1 MNARALT
8 AAALAA
14 LLSACAGPAVRG
26 PAPPALS
33 PAAVEVAQAAR
44 ESALREQADWSLSG
58 RIALSNGRNGGSGRI
73 EWRQNGARYEVALSA
88 PVTRQSWRLSGD
100 AAGARLEGL
109 EGGTRRGPD
118 AAALLREATG
128 WEIPVAA
135 LSDWV
140 RGLRAQGQGPAEL
153 RYGADGRPARI
164 EQGGWSIDYRWP
176 AAEGSGRPSLPSRLD
191 AVRGEAKVKLI
202 VDEWQQSAAV
212 AGAAW
217 LPLQG
222 AQTVQLR
229 NELATLN
236 LADPAADLAINV
248 AAGNLSAIGI
258 CGFSCEAPG
267 LADSQRARIQVRTLA
282 GTGDVIEND
291 EHLQLMQQAGDYAQ
305 VYNRALSDWLRTHRP
320 ANAATSD

>member
-1 MNARALT
+1 MSARALT

-14 LLSACAGPAVRG
+14 LLSACAGQAVRG
-26 PAPPALS
+26 PAPPVLS

-44 ESALREQADWSLSG
+44 EAALREQAEWSLSG

-109 EGGTRRGPD
+109 EGGTRSGPD

-140 RGLRAQGQGPAEL
+140 RGLRAQGQGPADV

-176 AAEGSGRPSLPSRLD
+176 AAEGSDRPSLPSRLD

-202 VDEWQQSAAV
+202 VDEWQRSADV

-217 LPLQG
+217 VPPQG
-222 AQTVQLR
+222 AQTGRLR
-229 NELATLN
+229 NGLAALN
-236 LADPAADLAINV
+236 LADPAADLAVNI
-248 AAGNLSAIGI
+248 AAGNLAAIGI
-258 CGFSCEAPG
+258 CGFSCP
-267 LADSQRARIQVRTLA
+267 RIQVRTLA

-291 EHLQLMQQAGDYAQ
+291 EHLQLMRQAGDYAQ
-305 VYNRALSDWLRTHRP
+305 AYNRALNEWLRTHRT
-320 ANAATSD
+320 ANLATSD

>member
-8 AAALAA
+8 AAALVA

-73 EWRQNGARYEVALSA
+73 EWRQNGDRYEVALSA

-176 AAEGSGRPSLPSRLD
+176 EDQGPVLPSRLD

-202 VDEWQQSAAV
+202 VDEWQLPPFSFVVEGPLRRVAAV
-212 AGAAW
+212 D
-217 LPLQG
+217 PLG
-222 AQTVQLR
+222 LEPLR
-229 NELATLN
+229 SELAALN
-236 LADPAADLAINV
+236 LFDPAADMRANAARGDLRAI
-248 AAGNLSAIGI
+248 SI
-258 CGFSCEAPG
+258 CGEACIAPG
-267 LADSQRARIQVRTLA
+267 LAGEDLESRIMS
-282 GTGDVIEND
+282 GTGDVISGD
-291 EHLQLMQQAGDYAQ
+291 DYAQ
-305 VYNRALSDWLRTHRP
+305 LLDQAQAYALTYNRALSQWLREHPP
-320 ANAATSD
+320 ASFAARN

>member
-1 MNARALT
+1 MSARALT

-14 LLSACAGPAVRG
+14 LLSACAGQAVRG

-33 PAAVEVAQAAR
+33 PAAVEAAQVAR
-44 ESALREQADWSLSG
+44 ESALREQSEWSLSG

-109 EGGTRRGPD
+109 EGGTRSGPD

-128 WEIPVAA
+128 WEIPIAA

-140 RGLRAQGQGPAEL
+140 RGLRAQGQAPADV

-191 AVRGEAKVKLI
+191 AVRGDAKVKLI
-202 VDEWQQSAAV
+202 VDEWQGSASV
-212 AGAAW
+212 AGA
-217 LPLQG
+217 PLQG

-229 NELATLN
+229 NELAALN
-236 LADPAADLAINV
+236 LADPAADLAVNL
-248 AAGNLSAIGI
+248 AAGDLSAIGI
-258 CGFSCEAPG
+258 CGYACNAPG
-267 LADSQRARIQVRTLA
+267 LSADSERRVRVRNLS
-282 GTGDVIEND
+282 GTGDMIENA
-291 EHLQLMQQAGDYAQ
+291 EHERLMRQAAAYART
-305 VYNRALSDWLRTHRP
+305 YNAALDAWLR
-320 ANAATSD
+320 ANPPSAD